1 MKQARAVPAA
11 LVLAACLLATAG
23 SALAQGTQGR
33 VFFGISAGSTD
44 IDAGI
49 TDGLIN
55 PGSGQVDG
63 KDTGYKIYGGFQ
75 FHKNLAGELSYVD
88 LGQLTYQGNFAGL
101 PVTNGR
107 INVTG
112 LNFALLGIAPVS
124 ETFSVL
130 VKVGFFGW
138 EADGRD
144 VTGNVPF
151 QQTTHGADI
160 SFGLGLRLDFTKNLS
175 ARIEYENFKINSDN
189 AAMLSGGVMM
199 RF

>member
-1 MKQARAVPAA
+1 MDRVKATIAGLAFASSVAVAA
-11 LVLAACLLATAG
+11 P
-23 SALAQGTQGR
+23 ALAQGTQGR
-33 VFFGISAGSTD
+33 VFVGVSAGSTD

-55 PGSGQVDG
+55 PGSGPVDG

-88 LGQLTYQGNFAGL
+88 LGQLTYQGNFGGL

-124 ETFSVL
+124 ETFRVL
-130 VKVGFFGW
+130 VKMGFFAW
-138 EADGRD
+138 EADARD
-144 VTGNVPF
+144 VTNNVPF
-151 QQTTHGADI
+151 QQITNGADI
-160 SFGLGLRLDFTKNLS
+160 SFGLGLRLDLTQNLS
-175 ARIEYENFKINSDN
+175 ARLEYENFKINSDN
-189 AAMLSGGVMM
+189 AALLSGGVML